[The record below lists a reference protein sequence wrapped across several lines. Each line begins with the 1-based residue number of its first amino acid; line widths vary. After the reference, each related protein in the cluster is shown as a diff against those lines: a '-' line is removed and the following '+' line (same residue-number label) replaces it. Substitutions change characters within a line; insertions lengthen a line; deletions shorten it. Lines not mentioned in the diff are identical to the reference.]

1 MSSEENKKSIDPEEQ
16 DTIARTVRA
25 WLNTCS
31 YKPRKIGFEYLSELG
46 MAMSTIQGIYTKRF
60 IDGSYEAQYQ
70 FRLVYRL
77 IPSTD
82 DERLTADETLNKI
95 GRWITV
101 EADPPVISNNI
112 IVRKFERT
120 MSSLFNRYDDGA
132 EDHIIDITMT
142 YEVNV

>member
-1 MSSEENKKSIDPEEQ
+1 MSLEENKKSIDPEEQ

-25 WLNTCS
+25 WLNT
-31 YKPRKIGFEYLSELG
+31 YEDKPRKVGFEYLSELG
-46 MAMSTIQGIYTKRF
+46 LAMSTIQGIYTKRF

-77 IPSTD
+77 IPSSD
-82 DERLTADETLNKI
+82 DERLTADETLNKM

-101 EADPPVISNNI
+101 EADPPVISDNI
-112 IVRKFERT
+112 VIRKFERT
-120 MSSLFNRYDDGA
+120 MASLFNRYEDGA